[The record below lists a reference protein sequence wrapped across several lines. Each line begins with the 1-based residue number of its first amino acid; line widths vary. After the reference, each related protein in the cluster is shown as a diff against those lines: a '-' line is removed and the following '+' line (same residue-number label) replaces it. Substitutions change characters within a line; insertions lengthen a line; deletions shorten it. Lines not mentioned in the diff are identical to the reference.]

1 MLLFSQSCCE
11 DSWSLESFIIGCVK
25 CHDCLCF
32 WQWGLRSKVT
42 SAQETIR
49 RGQTVKEEASAGYE
63 WIPGELEPA
72 ISISL
77 SFSRGPECSGKTHS
91 CHLPP
96 GVKETLSE
104 YSKSQ
109 GHCFYGNVWI
119 GMDFK
124 TIIKTLKLTSPHPP
138 QHKPTEITRRLHQA
152 LWPVL
157 LEVFSNLGWEWE
169 LGYRKGV
176 MDSMPTQSQRKSF
189 HIRNEGPGVPWQ
201 QTGPTS
207 LKVHD
212 TCFPMSPLLVTASY
226 LSIIFHPCCLVG
238 TKLVSGPSIRSF
250 SFFFPFFILSL
261 LLWQISG

>member
-104 YSKSQ
+104 YSKIQ

-124 TIIKTLKLTSPHPP
+124 TVIKTLKLTSPHPP
-138 QHKPTEITRRLHQA
+138 NTNPLKSPEGFTKPCGLCCWRSSLIWAESGNLATGRGWWTPCLLKAKGRVSISEMKDLGFLGSRLAPH
-152 LWPVL
+152 P
-157 LEVFSNLGWEWE
+157 S
-169 LGYRKGV
+169 K
-176 MDSMPTQSQRKSF
+176 SMTPAFQC
-189 HIRNEGPGVPWQ
+189 
-201 QTGPTS
+201 
-207 LKVHD
+207 L
-212 TCFPMSPLLVTASY
+212 
-226 LSIIFHPCCLVG
+226 PC
-238 TKLVSGPSIRSF
+238 
-250 SFFFPFFILSL
+250 
-261 LLWQISG
+261 